1 MDKLFKSAVSFF
13 IRIALI
19 LGFSPSFALAD
30 PASEKQENQAVSA
43 SLDSASSQNEGID
56 DKASDQN
63 AEAKSDMVDEPDKQV
78 DQTVIR
84 SQDAQEEATKNQ
96 TRQSSSD
103 AAIEQLAAKN
113 KSVLPDGEYVIQSAL
128 HNNLVVDVQW
138 GSRNN
143 GAPVQTYS
151 FNNTNAQKWKVTH
164 DKDGFLILT
173 NIGSGRVLDVS
184 GGIARNN
191 AKTQQWNSNNTR
203 AQRWIAVKT
212 KDGYINLVS
221 ALDRNLVLDIT
232 SGSKQVK
239 TRLQI
244 HSSNGSNAQKFAF
257 RNLHPSI
264 SSGEK
269 VIEDGYYIVSSS
281 NSSFVWD
288 IKDGSLSNGANAQ
301 LWSANSSAAQ
311 IFKFTYINGC
321 YRIEAGTGKSLEV
334 VDESVLPGASVRQNQ
349 FKGSA
354 GQLWVAKDNGDGSF
368 TFINKR
374 NGLALDIAGGK
385 AAKTSNLQC
394 YTANGGQAQKF
405 KLTKCTNF
413 LKNGTFVLRSSLNNQ
428 KAIDVKSGSRS
439 EGANVQIHSNNGTQA
454 QKWNV
459 QLVEGQANTYT
470 LRSIVSG
477 RLLTM
482 DANGNV
488 CQRQQNNSASQQ
500 WQVSVQGGGYV
511 FTNVKYGKALDIKGG
526 QTANGTNIQG
536 HRVNGTAAQR
546 FSLVGSSLLNN
557 GTYFV
562 QSAGNGSQVLDVK
575 WGSKDNNANIQ
586 THKNNNSGAQKWK
599 ISQNSDG
606 TYKIVNAQSNKAL
619 DIASGKAVDGANVQQ
634 TTSNS
639 NVTQKWH
646 LINNNDGTFKFASA
660 ANKSLVLSVNGNLL
674 SDANV
679 CVQNDRNAI
688 NQRFTFSSTNYSP
701 MPAAQQAMLNKAQ
714 GYSSGSGYLILVN
727 RATHKVGVFKGAK
740 GRWTYQNYWSCVTGA
755 PWSQTITGVFQTTG
769 FKRLNLTTDYR
780 ARFCTQI
787 KGGYFFHSI
796 LVSDNELGQSLSHGC
811 IRLRFLAR
819 NGSITILDEGQRLLS
834 TIKFVN
840 LNFQ

>member
-1 MDKLFKSAVSFF
+1 MDRLIKSFASFF
-13 IRIALI
+13 ISVVLI
-19 LGFSPSFALAD
+19 LGLSPTFAFAETGS
-30 PASEKQENQAVSA
+30 ASAELIGVQGSDRVAAVS
-43 SLDSASSQNEGID
+43 LNSASSQGKETTSEDQNQNVEKESSLADESDRLAAQALIQAQD
-56 DKASDQN
+56 EQKEPEKKQTKQSASD
-63 AEAKSDMVDEPDKQV
+63 ASIM
-78 DQTVIR
+78 
-84 SQDAQEEATKNQ
+84 
-96 TRQSSSD
+96 
-103 AAIEQLAAKN
+103 QLAANN
-113 KSVLPDGEYVIQSAL
+113 KSVLPDGEYVVQSAL
-128 HNNLVVDVQW
+128 HNNRVVDVQW
-138 GSRNN
+138 GSKSN
-143 GAPVQTYS
+143 GTPIQIYS

-184 GGIARNN
+184 GGIAKNN
-191 AKTQQWNSNNTR
+191 AKVQQWNSNNTK

-212 KDGYINLVS
+212 EDGYINLVS
-221 ALDRNLVLDIT
+221 ALDRSLVLDIT
-232 SGSKQVK
+232 SGSTQVK
-239 TRLQI
+239 TRMQI
-244 HSSNGSNAQKFAF
+244 HLSNGSKAQKFAF
-257 RNLHPSI
+257 RNLYPSVA
-264 SSGEK
+264 SGKK
-269 VIEDGYYIVSSS
+269 VIEDGYYTVSAS

-288 IKDGSLSNGANAQ
+288 IKDGSLGNGANAQ
-301 LWSANSSAAQ
+301 LWSANSSTAQ

-334 VDESVLPGASVRQNQ
+334 ADESVLPGANVRQNQ
-349 FKGSA
+349 YKGSA

-368 TFINKR
+368 TFLNKR

-385 AAKTSNLQC
+385 AVKTSNLQC

-413 LKNGTFVLRSSLNNQ
+413 LKSGTFVLRSSLNNQ

-439 EGANVQIHSNNGTQA
+439 EGANVQIHSSNGTQA

-470 LRSIVSG
+470 FRSIVSG

-488 CQRQQNNSASQQ
+488 CQRQQNNSTSQQ
-500 WQVSVQGGGYV
+500 WKVSVQGGGYV
-511 FTNVKYGKALDIKGG
+511 FTNVKYGKALDVKGG
-526 QTANGTNIQG
+526 QTANGTNVQG
-536 HRVNGTAAQR
+536 HRINGTAAQR
-546 FSLVGSSLLNN
+546 FSLAGSSLLNN

-575 WGSKDNNANIQ
+575 WGSKDNGANIQ

-639 NVTQKWH
+639 NTTQKWC

-688 NQRFTFSSTNYSP
+688 NQRFTFSSTSYSP
-701 MPAAQQAMLNKAQ
+701 MPAAQQAMLDKAQ
-714 GYSSGSGYLILVN
+714 GYSSGSGYLIMVN

-740 GRWTYQNYWSCVTGA
+740 GRWSYQSYWSCVTGA
-755 PWSQTITGVFQTTG
+755 PWSQTITGVFKTTG

-787 KGGYFFHSI
+787 NGGYFFHSI
-796 LVSDNELGQSLSHGC
+796 LASDNELGQSLSHGC
-811 IRLRFLAR
+811 IRLSVPCAQWIYNNIGRGTTVVIY
-819 NGSITILDEGQRLLS
+819 N
-834 TIKFVN
+834 
-840 LNFQ
+840 